1 MAGFTSNSN
10 RNNTSNPNPV
20 IRALRRLSSFG
31 MNYKEDVIRHVRSTD
46 LNLVTQNLQT
56 NPNSG
61 QVGSI
66 NDESIQVLFAR
77 LSSTDPTLAKG
88 FFNLSEENYQKK
100 KETLRRYALQ
110 DEIEEILDIVCEEAI
125 VFDGANK
132 FANVRLNYKVDQE
145 LLDEF
150 SDEYNKLYNYFGFYD
165 TVQATDYF
173 RKWLIDGFLA
183 FEIVYNQDQTEI
195 IGFVELDPAMLTP
208 GIDPNTNEKIWFV
221 NQQMNQT
228 TQAGHA
234 TSQDRILYDSQ
245 IIYLA
250 YAKADTVSRISY
262 VERLMRSFN
271 ILRTMEATRII
282 WAVTNASYKTQYII
296 PVGSVQSPRG
306 RQTLAQAM
314 ANYKELVDFDWDSG
328 EIKTNGRPML
338 QFYKDIF
345 MASEGGE
352 TPQIQNLGGDGPE
365 ISDTETLKYF
375 RDKLR
380 QASKIPFTRFE
391 KEQGEGNY
399 TLSAEGIAREEIRFS
414 KFISRLRAIFSEI
427 LIKPLYIQM
436 CLKHKS
442 IMTDLNFRVN
452 LGLEYNKDSVF
463 EQNKE
468 IELLQKQS
476 DFISSIMSSMV
487 EMDSEGNEIPY
498 FDFDFIVRKYF
509 GMSDED
515 LKLNQRFKDE
525 KKLKKEGYK
534 QEDIAKILDGA
545 PKSDFEP
552 VKKKEKSEEGE
563 EEGGENGGDEG
574 NPLSNL

>member
-1 MAGFTSNSN
+1 MAGFTNN
-10 RNNTSNPNPV
+10 RTNTTNPNPV
-20 IRALRRLSSFG
+20 IRRLRQLSRFG
-31 MNYKEDVIRHVRSTD
+31 MNYKDDVIRNVRSMD
-46 LNLVTQNLQT
+46 LSLDNKNLQT
-56 NPNSG
+56 NPNNG
-61 QVGSI
+61 QIGSVY
-66 NDESIQVLFAR
+66 DENIQVLFAR
-77 LSSTDPTLAKG
+77 MSSTDPSLGKG

-100 KETLRRYALQ
+100 KEQLRKFALQ
-110 DEIEEILDIVCEEAI
+110 DEIEEILDIICDESI
-125 VFDGANK
+125 VFDGSNK
-132 FANVRLNYKVDQE
+132 FADVKLNYKVDQQI
-145 LLDEF
+145 LNEF
-150 SDEYNKLYNYFGFYD
+150 TEEYNKLYNYFGFYD

-183 FEIVYNQDQTEI
+183 FEIVYNSEQTEI
-195 IGFVELDPAMLTP
+195 IGFVELDPALLTP
-208 GIDPNTNEKIWFV
+208 GIDPETNEKIWFV
-221 NQQMNQT
+221 NQQMGIGGQVT
-228 TQAGHA
+228 Y
-234 TSQDRILYDSQ
+234 DRVLYDSQ
-245 IIYLA
+245 IIYLS
-250 YAKADTVSRISY
+250 YAKADAVSRISY
-262 VERLMRSFN
+262 VERLIRSFN

-391 KEQGEGNY
+391 KEQGEGTY
-399 TLSAEGIAREEIRFS
+399 TMSAEGIAREEIRFS
-414 KFISRLRAIFSEI
+414 KFISRLRSIFQEI
-427 LIKPLYIQM
+427 LIKPLYLQM
-436 CLKHKS
+436 CLKHKE
-442 IMTDLNFRVN
+442 IMSDINYRVN

-487 EMDSEGNEIPY
+487 EQDEEGNEIPY
-498 FDFDFIVRKYF
+498 FDFDFIVRKF
-509 GMSDED
+509 FNLSDED

-534 QEDIAKILDGA
+534 PEDIAKILDGA
-545 PKSDFEP
+545 PKDDFKPDEK
-552 VKKKEKSEEGE
+552 KKKESEEESGD
-563 EEGGENGGDEG
+563 GGGD
-574 NPLSNL
+574 NPLSGL

>member
-1 MAGFTSNSN
+1 MAGFTSNN

-20 IRALRRLSSFG
+20 TRMLRRLSSFG
-31 MNYKEDVIRHVRSTD
+31 MNYKDDVIQNVRSTD
-46 LNLVTQNLQT
+46 LTFQNTTLQT
-56 NPNSG
+56 NPNNG

-66 NDESIQVLFAR
+66 TDDSVQVLFAR
-77 LSSTDPTLAKG
+77 MSSTDPSLSKG
-88 FFNLSEENYQKK
+88 YFNLSEENYQKK
-100 KETLRRYALQ
+100 KEQLRKFSLQ
-110 DEIEEILDIVCEEAI
+110 DEIEEILDIICEEAI

-132 FANVRLNYKVDQE
+132 FANIRLNYKVDQK

-150 SDEYNKLYNYFGFYD
+150 TEEYNKIYNYFGFYD

-183 FEIVYNQDQTEI
+183 FEIVYNQEQTEI
-195 IGFVELDPAMLTP
+195 IGFVELDPVSLTP
-208 GIDPNTNEKIWFV
+208 GIDPNTNEKVWFV
-221 NQQMNQT
+221 NQTQNGTTGQT
-228 TQAGHA
+228 T
-234 TSQDRILYDSQ
+234 QDRILYDSQ

-250 YAKADTVSRISY
+250 YAKADAVSRISY
-262 VERLMRSFN
+262 VERLIRSFN

-314 ANYKELVDFDWDSG
+314 ANYKEVVDFDWDSG
-328 EIKTNGRPML
+328 EISTNGRPML

-345 MASEGGE
+345 LASEGGE
-352 TPQIQNLGGDGPE
+352 TPQIQNLGGDGPD

-380 QASKIPFTRFE
+380 QASKIPNSRFE
-391 KEQGEGNY
+391 KEQGEGVY
-399 TLSAEGIAREEIRFS
+399 TMSAEGINREEIRFS

-436 CLKHKS
+436 CLKHKE
-442 IMTDLNFRVN
+442 IMTDMNYRVN
-452 LGLEYNKDSVF
+452 LGLEYNKDSIF
-463 EQNKE
+463 EENKE
-468 IELLQKQS
+468 IELIQKQS
-476 DFISSIMSSMV
+476 DVISSINSSMV
-487 EMDSEGNEIPY
+487 VTDDEGNETPY
-498 FDFDFIVRKYF
+498 FDFDFLVRKF
-509 GMSDED
+509 LGMSDED

-525 KKLKKEGYK
+525 KKLQKEGYK

-545 PKSDFEP
+545 PKEDFKP
-552 VKKKEKSEEGE
+552 VKKKKKDEDEDED
-563 EEGGENGGDEG
+563 ENGGDNN
-574 NPLSNL
+574 NPLAGL

>member
-1 MAGFTSNSN
+1 MAGFTSNN

-20 IRALRRLSSFG
+20 TRMLRRLSSFG
-31 MNYKEDVIRHVRSTD
+31 MNYKDDVIQNVRSTD
-46 LNLVTQNLQT
+46 LTFQNTTLQT
-56 NPNSG
+56 NPNNG

-66 NDESIQVLFAR
+66 TDDSVQVLFAR
-77 LSSTDPTLAKG
+77 MSSTDPSLSKG
-88 FFNLSEENYQKK
+88 YFNLSEENYQKK
-100 KETLRRYALQ
+100 KEQLRKFSLQ
-110 DEIEEILDIVCEEAI
+110 DEIEEILDIICEEAI

-132 FANVRLNYKVDQE
+132 FANIRLNYKVDQK

-150 SDEYNKLYNYFGFYD
+150 TEEYNKIYNYFGFYD

-183 FEIVYNQDQTEI
+183 FEIVYNQEQTEI
-195 IGFVELDPAMLTP
+195 IGFVELDPVSLTP
-208 GIDPNTNEKIWFV
+208 GIDPNTNEKVWFV
-221 NQQMNQT
+221 NQTQNGTTGQT
-228 TQAGHA
+228 T
-234 TSQDRILYDSQ
+234 QDRILYDSQ

-250 YAKADTVSRISY
+250 YAKADAVSRISY
-262 VERLMRSFN
+262 VERLIRSFN

-314 ANYKELVDFDWDSG
+314 ANYKEVVDFDWDSG
-328 EIKTNGRPML
+328 EISTNGRPML

-345 MASEGGE
+345 LASEGGE
-352 TPQIQNLGGDGPE
+352 TPQIQNLGGDGPD

-380 QASKIPFTRFE
+380 QASKIPNSRFE
-391 KEQGEGNY
+391 KEQGEGVY
-399 TLSAEGIAREEIRFS
+399 TMSAEGINREEIRFS

-436 CLKHKS
+436 CLKHKE
-442 IMTDLNFRVN
+442 IMTDMNYRVN
-452 LGLEYNKDSVF
+452 LGLEYNKDSIF
-463 EQNKE
+463 EENKE
-468 IELLQKQS
+468 IELIQKQS
-476 DFISSIMSSMV
+476 DVISSINSSMV
-487 EMDSEGNEIPY
+487 ITDEEGNETPY
-498 FDFDFIVRKYF
+498 FDFDFLVRKF
-509 GMSDED
+509 LGMSDED

-525 KKLKKEGYK
+525 KKLQKEGYK

-545 PKSDFEP
+545 PKEDFKP
-552 VKKKEKSEEGE
+552 VKKKKKDEDEDED
-563 EEGGENGGDEG
+563 ENGGDNN
-574 NPLSNL
+574 NPLAGL

>member
-1 MAGFTSNSN
+1 MAGFTNN
-10 RNNTSNPNPV
+10 RTNTTNPNPV
-20 IRALRRLSSFG
+20 IRRLRQLSRFG
-31 MNYKEDVIRHVRSTD
+31 MNYKDDVIRNVRSMD
-46 LNLVTQNLQT
+46 LSLDNKNLQT
-56 NPNSG
+56 NPNNG
-61 QVGSI
+61 QIGSVY
-66 NDESIQVLFAR
+66 DENIQVLFAR
-77 LSSTDPTLAKG
+77 MSSTDPSLGKG

-100 KETLRRYALQ
+100 KEQLRKFALQ
-110 DEIEEILDIVCEEAI
+110 DEIEEILDIICDESI
-125 VFDGANK
+125 VFDGSNK
-132 FANVRLNYKVDQE
+132 FADVKLNYKVDQQI
-145 LLDEF
+145 LNEF
-150 SDEYNKLYNYFGFYD
+150 TEEYNKLYNYFGFYD

-183 FEIVYNQDQTEI
+183 FEIVYNSEQTEI
-195 IGFVELDPAMLTP
+195 IGFVELDPALLTP
-208 GIDPNTNEKIWFV
+208 GIDPETNEKIWFV
-221 NQQMNQT
+221 NQQMGIGGQVT
-228 TQAGHA
+228 Y
-234 TSQDRILYDSQ
+234 DRVLYDSQ
-245 IIYLA
+245 IIYLS
-250 YAKADTVSRISY
+250 YAKADAVSRISY
-262 VERLMRSFN
+262 VERLIRSFN

-391 KEQGEGNY
+391 KEQGEGTY
-399 TLSAEGIAREEIRFS
+399 TMSAEGIAREEIRFS
-414 KFISRLRAIFSEI
+414 KFISRLRSIFQEI
-427 LIKPLYIQM
+427 LIKPLYLQM
-436 CLKHKS
+436 CLKHKE
-442 IMTDLNFRVN
+442 IMSDINYRVN

-476 DFISSIMSSMV
+476 DFISSIMTSMV
-487 EMDSEGNEIPY
+487 EQDEEGNEIPY
-498 FDFDFIVRKYF
+498 FDFDFIVRKF
-509 GMSDED
+509 FNMSDED

-534 QEDIAKILDGA
+534 PEDIAKILDGA
-545 PKSDFEP
+545 PKDDFKPDEK
-552 VKKKEKSEEGE
+552 KKKESEEESGD
-563 EEGGENGGDEG
+563 GGGD
-574 NPLSNL
+574 NPLSGL

>member
-1 MAGFTSNSN
+1 MAGFTSNN
-10 RNNTSNPNPV
+10 RNTSNPNPV
-20 IRALRRLSSFG
+20 IRALRKLSSFG
-31 MNYKEDVIRHVRSTD
+31 MNYKDDVIKNVRSTD
-46 LNLVTQNLQT
+46 LTLNTQNLQT
-56 NPNSG
+56 NPNNG
-61 QVGSI
+61 YVGSI
-66 NDESIQVLFAR
+66 NDENIQVLFAR
-77 LSSTDPTLAKG
+77 MSSTDPTLAKG

-110 DEIEEILDIVCEEAI
+110 DEIEEILDIICEEAI

-132 FANVRLNYKVDQE
+132 FANLKLNYKVDQD

-150 SDEYNKLYNYFGFYD
+150 NEVYNNIYNYFGFYD
-165 TVQATDYF
+165 TIQATDYF

-183 FEIVYNQDQTEI
+183 FEIVYNKEQTEI

-208 GIDPNTNEKIWFV
+208 GIDPVTNEKVWFV
-221 NQQMNQT
+221 NQQINSAGQT
-228 TQAGHA
+228 T
-234 TSQDRILYDSQ
+234 QDRILYDSQ
-245 IIYLA
+245 IIYLS

-262 VERLMRSFN
+262 VERLIRDFN

-352 TPQIQNLGGDGPE
+352 TPQIQNVGGDGPE

-391 KEQGEGNY
+391 REQGEGNY

-414 KFISRLRAIFSEI
+414 KFISRLRAIFAEI
-427 LIKPLYIQM
+427 LIKPVYIQM

-442 IMTDLNFRVN
+442 VMSDLNFRVN
-452 LGLEYNKDSVF
+452 LGLEYYKDSVF

-487 EMDSEGNEIPY
+487 ITDAEGNEIPY
-498 FDFDFIVRKYF
+498 FDFDFAVRKWF
-509 GMSDED
+509 GMSEED

-525 KKLKKEGYK
+525 KKLKAEGYK
-534 QEDIAKILDGA
+534 QEDIAKILNGK
-545 PKSDFEP
+545 PKSDFKP
-552 VKKKEKSEEGE
+552 VEKPKEENGEEGSE
-563 EEGGENGGDEG
+563 DNGGGGDQM
-574 NPLSNL
+574 PQL

>member
-1 MAGFTSNSN
+1 MAGFTSNN

-20 IRALRRLSSFG
+20 TRMLRRLSSFG
-31 MNYKEDVIRHVRSTD
+31 MNYKDDVIQNVRSTD
-46 LNLVTQNLQT
+46 LTFQNTTLQT
-56 NPNSG
+56 NPNNG

-66 NDESIQVLFAR
+66 TDDSVQVLFAR
-77 LSSTDPTLAKG
+77 MSSTDPSLSKG
-88 FFNLSEENYQKK
+88 YFNLSEENYQKK
-100 KETLRRYALQ
+100 KEQLRKFSLQ
-110 DEIEEILDIVCEEAI
+110 DEIEEILDIICEEAI

-132 FANVRLNYKVDQE
+132 FANIRLNYKVDQK

-150 SDEYNKLYNYFGFYD
+150 TEEYNKIYNYFGFYD

-183 FEIVYNQDQTEI
+183 FEIVYNQEQTEI
-195 IGFVELDPAMLTP
+195 IGFVELDPVSLTP
-208 GIDPNTNEKIWFV
+208 GIDPNTNEKVWFV
-221 NQQMNQT
+221 NQTQNGTTGQT
-228 TQAGHA
+228 I
-234 TSQDRILYDSQ
+234 QDGILYDSQ

-250 YAKADTVSRISY
+250 YAKADAVSRISY
-262 VERLMRSFN
+262 VERLIRSFN

-314 ANYKELVDFDWDSG
+314 ANYKEVVDFDWDSG
-328 EIKTNGRPML
+328 EISTNGRPML

-345 MASEGGE
+345 LASEGGE
-352 TPQIQNLGGDGPE
+352 TPQIQNLGGDGPD

-380 QASKIPFTRFE
+380 QASKIPNSRFE
-391 KEQGEGNY
+391 KEQGEGVY
-399 TLSAEGIAREEIRFS
+399 TMSAEGINREEIRFS

-436 CLKHKS
+436 CLKHKE
-442 IMTDLNFRVN
+442 IMTDMNYRVN
-452 LGLEYNKDSVF
+452 LGLEYNKDSIF
-463 EQNKE
+463 EENKE
-468 IELLQKQS
+468 IELIQKQS
-476 DFISSIMSSMV
+476 DVISSINSSMV
-487 EMDSEGNEIPY
+487 VTDDEGNETPY
-498 FDFDFIVRKYF
+498 FDFDFLVRKF
-509 GMSDED
+509 LGMSDED

-525 KKLKKEGYK
+525 KQLQKEGYK

-545 PKSDFEP
+545 PKEDFKP
-552 VKKKEKSEEGE
+552 VKKKKKDEDEDED
-563 EEGGENGGDEG
+563 ENGGDNN
-574 NPLSNL
+574 NPLAGL

>member
-1 MAGFTSNSN
+1 MAGFITNN
-10 RNNTSNPNPV
+10 RNTSNPNPV

-31 MNYKEDVIRHVRSTD
+31 MNYKDDVIKNVRSTD
-46 LNLVTQNLQT
+46 VTLNTQNLQT
-56 NPNSG
+56 NPNNG
-61 QVGSI
+61 MVGSI
-66 NDESIQVLFAR
+66 NDENIQVLFAR
-77 LSSTDPTLAKG
+77 LSATDPSLAKG

-100 KETLRRYALQ
+100 KETLRRYAIQ
-110 DEIEEILDIVCEEAI
+110 DEIEEILDIICEEAI
-125 VFDGANK
+125 VFDGSNK
-132 FANVRLNYKVDQE
+132 FANVKLNYKVDQE

-150 SDEYNKLYNYFGFYD
+150 NEEYNKIYNYFGFYD
-165 TVQATDYF
+165 TIQASDYF

-183 FEIVYNQDQTEI
+183 FEIVYNKEQTEI

-208 GIDPNTNEKIWFV
+208 GIDPQTNEKVWFV
-221 NQQMNQT
+221 NQQINSAGQT
-228 TQAGHA
+228 T
-234 TSQDRILYDSQ
+234 QDRILYDSQ
-245 IIYLA
+245 IIYLS
-250 YAKADTVSRISY
+250 YAKADAVSRISY
-262 VERLMRSFN
+262 VERLVRDFN

-314 ANYKELVDFDWDSG
+314 ANYKELVDFNWDTG
-328 EIKTNGRPML
+328 EIKTNGRPMI

-352 TPQIQNLGGDGPE
+352 TPQIQNIGGDGPE

-414 KFISRLRAIFSEI
+414 KFISRLRAIFAEI

-452 LGLEYNKDSVF
+452 LGLEYYKDSVF
-463 EQNKE
+463 EENKE
-468 IELLQKQS
+468 IELLQKKA

-487 EMDSEGNEIPY
+487 TVDSEGNEIPY
-498 FDFDFIVRKYF
+498 FDFDFAVRQWF

-525 KKLKKEGYK
+525 KKLKAEGYK
-534 QEDIAKILDGA
+534 QEDIAKILNGK
-545 PKSDFEP
+545 PKEDFKP
-552 VKKKEKSEEGE
+552 VEKPKEENG
-563 EEGGENGGDEG
+563 EEGGEEGGGGGDQM
-574 NPLSNL
+574 PQL

>member
-1 MAGFTSNSN
+1 MAGFTSNN

-20 IRALRRLSSFG
+20 TRMLRRLSSFG
-31 MNYKEDVIRHVRSTD
+31 MNYKDDVIQNVRSTD
-46 LNLVTQNLQT
+46 LTFQNTTLQT
-56 NPNSG
+56 NPNNG

-66 NDESIQVLFAR
+66 TDDSVQVLFAR
-77 LSSTDPTLAKG
+77 MSSTDPSLSKG
-88 FFNLSEENYQKK
+88 YFNLSEENYQKK
-100 KETLRRYALQ
+100 KEQLRKFSLQ
-110 DEIEEILDIVCEEAI
+110 DEIEEILDIICEEAI

-132 FANVRLNYKVDQE
+132 FANIRLNYKVDQK

-150 SDEYNKLYNYFGFYD
+150 TEEYNKIYNYFGFYD

-183 FEIVYNQDQTEI
+183 FEIVYNQEQTEI
-195 IGFVELDPAMLTP
+195 IGFVELDPVSLTP
-208 GIDPNTNEKIWFV
+208 GIDPNTNEKVWFV
-221 NQQMNQT
+221 NQTQNGTTGQT
-228 TQAGHA
+228 T
-234 TSQDRILYDSQ
+234 QDRILYDSQ

-250 YAKADTVSRISY
+250 YAKADAVSRISY
-262 VERLMRSFN
+262 VERLIRSFN

-314 ANYKELVDFDWDSG
+314 ANYKEVVDFDWDSG
-328 EIKTNGRPML
+328 EISTNGRPML

-345 MASEGGE
+345 LASEGGE
-352 TPQIQNLGGDGPE
+352 TPQIQNLGGDGPD

-380 QASKIPFTRFE
+380 QASKIPNSRFE
-391 KEQGEGNY
+391 KEQGEGVY
-399 TLSAEGIAREEIRFS
+399 TMSAEGINREEIRFS

-436 CLKHKS
+436 CLKHKE
-442 IMTDLNFRVN
+442 IMTDMNYRVN
-452 LGLEYNKDSVF
+452 LGLEYNKDSIF
-463 EQNKE
+463 EENKE
-468 IELLQKQS
+468 IELIQKQS
-476 DFISSIMSSMV
+476 DVISSINSSMV
-487 EMDSEGNEIPY
+487 VTDEEGNETPY
-498 FDFDFIVRKYF
+498 FDFDFLVRKF
-509 GMSDED
+509 LGMSDED

-525 KKLKKEGYK
+525 KELQKEGYK

-545 PKSDFEP
+545 PKEDFKP
-552 VKKKEKSEEGE
+552 VKKKKKDEDEDEN
-563 EEGGENGGDEG
+563 ENGGDNN
-574 NPLSNL
+574 NPLAGL

>member
-1 MAGFTSNSN
+1 MAGFTNN
-10 RNNTSNPNPV
+10 RTNVTNPNPV
-20 IRALRRLSSFG
+20 IRVLRQLSRFG
-31 MNYKEDVIRHVRSTD
+31 MNYKDDVIRNVRSMD
-46 LNLVTQNLQT
+46 LSLDNKNLQT
-56 NPNSG
+56 NPNNG
-61 QVGSI
+61 QIGSVH
-66 NDESIQVLFAR
+66 DENIQVLFAR
-77 LSSTDPTLAKG
+77 MSSTDPSLGKG

-100 KETLRRYALQ
+100 KEQLRKFALQ
-110 DEIEEILDIVCEEAI
+110 DEIEEILDIICDESI
-125 VFDGANK
+125 VFDDGNK
-132 FANVRLNYKVDQE
+132 FANVQLNYKVDQDI
-145 LLDEF
+145 LNEF
-150 SDEYNKLYNYFGFYD
+150 TEEYNKLYNYFGFYD

-183 FEIVYNQDQTEI
+183 FEIVYNQEQTEI
-195 IGFVELDPAMLTP
+195 IGFVELDPSMLTP
-208 GIDPNTNEKIWFV
+208 GIDPETNEKIWFV
-221 NQQMNQT
+221 NQQMGIGGQV
-228 TQAGHA
+228 
-234 TSQDRILYDSQ
+234 SYDRILYDSQ
-245 IIYLA
+245 IIYLS
-250 YAKADTVSRISY
+250 YAKADAVSRISY
-262 VERLMRSFN
+262 VERLIRSFN

-391 KEQGEGNY
+391 KEQGEGTY
-399 TLSAEGIAREEIRFS
+399 SMSAEGIAREEIRFS
-414 KFISRLRAIFSEI
+414 KFIGRLRAIFQEI
-427 LIKPLYIQM
+427 LIKPLYLQM
-436 CLKHKS
+436 CLKHKE
-442 IMTDLNFRVN
+442 IMSDINYRVN
-452 LGLEYNKDSVF
+452 LGLDYNKDSVF
-463 EQNKE
+463 EENKE

-487 EMDSEGNEIPY
+487 EVDAEGNETPY

-509 GMSDED
+509 SMSDED
-515 LKLNQRFKDE
+515 LKLNQRYKDE
-525 KKLKKEGYK
+525 KALKKEGYK
-534 QEDIAKILDGA
+534 PEDIAKILDGA
-545 PKSDFEP
+545 PKDDFKP
-552 VKKKEKSEEGE
+552 DKKKKKENEDDG
-563 EEGGENGGDEG
+563 GGDDDGG
-574 NPLSNL
+574 NPLAGL

>member
-1 MAGFTSNSN
+1 MAGFTNTN
-10 RNNTSNPNPV
+10 RSNTSNPNPV
-20 IRALRRLSSFG
+20 TRMLRKLSSFG
-31 MNYKEDVIRHVRSTD
+31 MNYKDDVIKNVRSSD
-46 LNLVTQNLQT
+46 LTLQTQNLQM
-56 NPNSG
+56 NPITG

-66 NDESIQVLFAR
+66 NDENIQVLFAR
-77 LSSTDPTLAKG
+77 LSATDPSLSKGYFTLSSAD
-88 FFNLSEENYQKK
+88 YQKK
-100 KETLRRYALQ
+100 KEMLRKFALQ
-110 DEIEEILDIVCEEAI
+110 DEIEEILDIICDEAI
-125 VFDGANK
+125 VFDGVNK
-132 FANVRLNYKVDQE
+132 FADIRLNYKADQNI
-145 LLDEF
+145 LNEF
-150 SDEYNKLYNYFGFYD
+150 NEEYNKMYNYFGFYD
-165 TVQATDYF
+165 AVQATNYF

-195 IGFVELDPAMLTP
+195 IGFVELDPAMLTA
-208 GIDPNTNEKIWFV
+208 GIDPTTNEKIWFV
-221 NQQMNQT
+221 NQTTTASGQT
-228 TQAGHA
+228 I
-234 TSQDRILYDSQ
+234 QDRILYDSQ
-245 IIYLA
+245 IIFISYSQ
-250 YAKADTVSRISY
+250 ADMVSRISY
-262 VERLMRSFN
+262 VERLIRSFN

-314 ANYKELVDFDWDSG
+314 TNYKELVDFDWDSG

-365 ISDTETLKYF
+365 ISDTEALRYF

-380 QASKIPFTRFE
+380 QASKIPYSRFE
-391 KEQGEGNY
+391 KEQGEGVYSMN
-399 TLSAEGIAREEIRFS
+399 AEGIAREEIRFS
-414 KFISRLRAIFSEI
+414 KFISRLRSIFSQI
-427 LIKPLYIQM
+427 LIKPVYLQM

-442 IMTDLNFRVN
+442 IMSDLNFKVN

-463 EQNKE
+463 EQSKE

-487 EMDSEGNEIPY
+487 EHDDDGNDIPY
-498 FDFDFIVRKYF
+498 FDFDFIVREYF
-509 GMSDED
+509 GMSEEK
-515 LKLNQRFKDE
+515 LKLNQRYKDE

-545 PKSDFEP
+545 PKEDFIP
-552 VKKKEKSEEGE
+552 KKKKDDEGE
-563 EEGGENGGDEG
+563 DNGNNEDGN
-574 NPLSNL
+574 NPLAGL